1 MTWTQ
6 SPCVSGS
13 ARVNVCRAALWEG
26 KSLMVTYF
34 ALPCMSGF
42 FFFLIKKR
50 DKIQRQEEKC
60 SRLDG
65 LLRK

>member
-34 ALPCMSGF
+34 ALPCMSVF
-42 FFFLIKKR
+42 FFFFFFN
-50 DKIQRQEEKC
+50 
-60 SRLDG
+60 
-65 LLRK
+65 